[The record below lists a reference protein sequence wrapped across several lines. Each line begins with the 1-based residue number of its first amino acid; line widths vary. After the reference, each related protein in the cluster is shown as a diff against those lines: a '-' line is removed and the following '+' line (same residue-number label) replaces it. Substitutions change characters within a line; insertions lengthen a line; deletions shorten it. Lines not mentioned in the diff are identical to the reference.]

1 VSGWR
6 KFGGAG
12 GGAVDAEKMRPM
24 VLLSLGSF
32 NERLN
37 IPNDLRGDNVRA
49 VSCAV
54 TNDS

>member
-1 VSGWR
+1 
-6 KFGGAG
+6 
-12 GGAVDAEKMRPM
+12 M

-49 VSCAV
+49 VLVLSLMTAD
-54 TNDS
+54 TE

>member
-1 VSGWR
+1 
-6 KFGGAG
+6 
-12 GGAVDAEKMRPM
+12 M